1 HPIADRLLKGAT
13 VMTFLLGT
21 WLRAT
26 QRKAAPDAPPRP
38 GAKRTRPLRIVPRLE
53 ALEDRTV
60 PSTLTVTN
68 NLDTGVAGDGSL
80 RAQSG
85 DVLDFAPGL
94 LGQTIRLT
102 NGELAITKSLDIEGP
117 GAKQLTVSGCGA
129 SRVFDISAGVTVT
142 IAGMTMT
149 DGLANGSSPVL
160 ASIG

>member
-1 HPIADRLLKGAT
+1 GPAPPRRPVCAPGEAAFQDTADRLLQGAT

-21 WLRAT
+21 WLRAMR
-26 QRKAAPDAPPRP
+26 RKDAPDAPPRH
-38 GAKRTRPLRIVPRLE
+38 GAKRTRQLRIVPRLE

-60 PSTLTVTN
+60 LSTLTVTN

-80 RAQSG
+80 RGEIAAAQSG
-85 DVLDFAPGL
+85 DTLIFAGSL

-129 SRVFDISAGVTVT
+129 
-142 IAGMTMT
+142 
-149 DGLANGSSPVL
+149 N
-160 ASIG
+160 